1 MIGANY
7 PRFSTISFSN
17 IFSFTNSFN
26 SNNNSLLEISNFN
39 KSEQNSKYSVIS
51 EIFDYMDFSIG
62 STKLYEKEYN
72 YWNSQSFRYINVTN
86 SATTNIKKY
95 NRTENTILSYQST
108 LNAARNTLGLN
119 ITDLSKLLN
128 VSRPTIYSYLN
139 GNEQKNKSSD
149 KIIKTLNEI
158 LRIVK
163 EENNINSFSS
173 LFKRRD
179 SEGNTLINYIE
190 KDSNDIYHFVEKLCE
205 AEIERQHQKIHK
217 NKSKNID
224 IEKYSIPISIED

>member
-1 MIGANY
+1 MINTNY

-17 IFSFTNSFN
+17 FFSFTNSFN
-26 SNNNSLLEISNFN
+26 SNNNPLLEISNFN

-51 EIFDYMDFSIG
+51 EVFDYMDFSIG
-62 STKLYEKEYN
+62 STKLYKKEHN
-72 YWNSQSFRYINVTN
+72 YWNSQSFRYINKTN
-86 SATTNIKKY
+86 TTATDMKQY
-95 NRTENTILSYQST
+95 NRTENTILSYQYT

-119 ITDLSKLLN
+119 ITDLSKLLK
-128 VSRPTIYSYLN
+128 VSRPTVYSYLN

-163 EENNINSFSS
+163 KENNLNSFSS

-179 SEGNTLINYIE
+179 REGNTLIDYIE
-190 KDSNDIYHFVEKLCE
+190 QDSNDIYHFVKKLCK